1 MVLGKLQKG
10 ARLIDENEL
19 LRRKFELELSLAQMP
34 MEHHEK
40 LRIIK
45 KVLDQCEE
53 VLEEGFD
60 DFD

>member
-1 MVLGKLQKG
+1 M
-10 ARLIDENEL
+10 DNNEL

-34 MEHHEK
+34 MAHQEK
-40 LRIIK
+40 LSIIK

>member
-1 MVLGKLQKG
+1 M
-10 ARLIDENEL
+10 DENEL
-19 LRRKFELELSLAQMP
+19 LRRKFELELSLAQMT

-60 DFD
+60 DEY

>member
-1 MVLGKLQKG
+1 M
-10 ARLIDENEL
+10 DENEL

-60 DFD
+60 DFN